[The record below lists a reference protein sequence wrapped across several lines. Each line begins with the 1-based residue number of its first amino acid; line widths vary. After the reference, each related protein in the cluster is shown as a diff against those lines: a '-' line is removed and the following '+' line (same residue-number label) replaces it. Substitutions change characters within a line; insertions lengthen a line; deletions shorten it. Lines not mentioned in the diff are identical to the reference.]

1 MLGLDEVEPFPVPN
15 MPSRTQERPSTKIP
29 LKRKGMGERKT
40 FIPWEKYSEIHS
52 KWLWP
57 KGRAHRPVASTLPR
71 RG

>member
-52 KWLWP
+52 KWL
-57 KGRAHRPVASTLPR
+57 
-71 RG
+71 